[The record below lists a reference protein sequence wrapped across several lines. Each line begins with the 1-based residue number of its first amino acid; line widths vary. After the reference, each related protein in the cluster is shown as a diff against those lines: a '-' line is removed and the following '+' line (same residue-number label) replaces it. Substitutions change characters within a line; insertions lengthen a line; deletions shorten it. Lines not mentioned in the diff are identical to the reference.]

1 MHTFKLPDIGE
12 GLVEAEIVSWLVAEG
27 DPVGLDDPLVEVET
41 DKTVVVMPA
50 PVAGIVVRHGAEA
63 GETVAV
69 GAVLAVIDDGSGS
82 PESDDFG
89 SAPHVERDDL
99 PELVEEDPPLVGSF
113 AKGSTILGPRPQ
125 GSGETGNPILAL
137 PLVRKLARDQGV
149 DLAALTG
156 TGPGGRITRADIMG
170 AVERKA
176 DMAVPGDSAHQP
188 SRVVAVGTDSSVVK
202 MTKLRRTIADR
213 MSRSWAEIPRV
224 TTFDDVDA
232 TRLLQARKALSLR
245 HGQNI
250 TLEALVVKAV
260 VPVLGEFPEFNA
272 TVNGDE
278 IILHRR
284 YDIAVAV
291 DTPSGLMIPVVHGA
305 GELTVLEIA
314 AEITRLSTGASDR
327 SLGADDMTGGT
338 FTVSNIGA
346 VGGGHG
352 TPIVPLGTT
361 AILSVGRAR
370 DSAVVRAGAVVVA
383 PMMPLSLSYDHRVID
398 GGLGRKFMARLM
410 ENLAE
415 PALFLV

>member
-1 MHTFKLPDIGE
+1 VHTFTLPDIGE

-27 DPVGLDDPLVEVET
+27 DPVGLDEPLVEVET
-41 DKTVVVMPA
+41 DKTVVVMPS

-63 GETVAV
+63 GETIAV
-69 GAVLAVIDDGSGS
+69 GAVLAVIDD
-82 PESDDFG
+82 ESSKNDEAG
-89 SAPHVERDDL
+89 SAAVVGTDDL
-99 PELVEEDPPLVGSF
+99 PVFIEEDPPLVGSF
-113 AKGSTILGPRPQ
+113 GKGSTILGPRPQ
-125 GSGETGNPILAL
+125 GSGESGNPVLAL

-156 TGPGGRITRADIMG
+156 TGPNGRITRADIMG
-170 AVERKA
+170 AVEQKA
-176 DMAVPGDSAHQP
+176 DMAVPGPAARQS
-188 SRVVAVGTDSSVVK
+188 SRVVAAGTDSEVVP

-213 MSRSWAEIPRV
+213 MSQSWAEIPRV

-232 TRLLQARKALSLR
+232 TRLLQARRALSLR

-272 TVNGDE
+272 TVNGNE
-278 IILHRR
+278 IILHHRHH
-284 YDIAVAV
+284 IAVAV
-291 DTPSGLMIPVVHGA
+291 DTPNGLMIPVVHNA

-314 AEITRLSTGASDR
+314 AEITRLSAGASDR
-327 SLGADDMTGGT
+327 SLVADDMSGGT

-370 DSAVVRAGAVVVA
+370 DSAVVRGGAVGVA

-398 GGLGRKFMARLM
+398 GALGRKFMARLM